1 MIRNSYIEL
10 KKCVAENNKVLLET
24 ILDYFGI
31 GSEGTEPFT
40 DEDRVILST
49 LLTHASVHAKND
61 ALEDEFASELV
72 KRVAPLVNIYDY
84 LGAILLYLDY
94 KPTKDSVIPRRLLK
108 ELQKRD
114 PDDDIISAQARIMN
128 RDQFLLLSTYI
139 VDGGIPGIP
148 QKCNA
153 PLLLFAYR
161 NFVIPREVCLAY
173 MATNLIHASETI
185 PQHKDNL
192 PLIYFDT

>member
-1 MIRNSYIEL
+1 MIRNNYIEL
-10 KKCVAENNKVLLET
+10 KKCVAENNIASLKA

-61 ALEDEFASELV
+61 AVEDEFASELV

-94 KPTKDSVIPRRLLK
+94 KPTKDSVTPHRLLK
-108 ELQKRD
+108 EMQKRD
-114 PDDDIISAQARIMN
+114 PDYDVICAQARAMN

-139 VDGGIPGIP
+139 VDDGIPNMP
-148 QKCNA
+148 KKCNA
-153 PLLLFAYR
+153 SLLLFTYR
-161 NFVIPREVCLAY
+161 NYVIPRDACLAY